1 MATAPAALDFEI
13 DPETGLPDVFAG
25 GVDDGSFDGAPA
37 DGVDGVDGAPADG
50 AADGITAPDSPVA
63 GGLDTTTGAALTDQN
78 AGNPA
83 LNVDPTTGLPMDQ
96 ASQEPMPYDAQTA
109 QDLAMTTD
117 AFSQQ
122 LTPAINNA
130 QQQLTTAFGQP
141 AITAGGKY
149 VGVDSLTGNLVYA
162 NADGSPISTVA
173 QQNPDG
179 TYAFT
184 PQGTQLMNATYPQD
198 GGAGALSSING
209 ALKAV
214 SGLLGTPLGKLAGA
228 GIVGALG
235 LGAQALFGGNVTKA
249 KPAQAPNTAT
259 INQLLATG
267 QGQTLAGMNDAAATP
282 GKGLEGAINQ
292 GLQGQ
297 STLGSLANLQA
308 QQQLAAQQQEQPVQQ
323 GIAMNAL
330 GTIPGL
336 MNATTNPNIQGTAQ
350 VGQLA
355 NTQAQGLIPQGG
367 SIAGGIGDQI
377 QKVLAGN
384 YSNPILENKMKLQQQ
399 EFQDR
404 MSAQLGP
411 DWQNTTTGMQQAEQ
425 QNLLEQSMRFQDQQ
439 QTIANYTPLFNQATS
454 LQTGTGAQATGQV
467 QSAQAQGLGQAAQIS
482 NLGQQNVG
490 QITSSLA
497 AVAPTTPLSGV
508 ASASQAAQQNLVNQ
522 QQTQMTNAATA
533 NQANQSLAAGIGS
546 VTGAI
551 AGGLAKSNT
560 VAG

>member
-13 DPETGLPDVFAG
+13 DPETGLPDAFAG
-25 GVDDGSFDGAPA
+25 GVDDGMVDGAPA
-37 DGVDGVDGAPADG
+37 DGVDGAP
-50 AADGITAPDSPVA
+50 ADGITAPDSPVA
-63 GGLDTTTGAALTDQN
+63 GGLDTTTGAALTDPN
-78 AGNPA
+78 AGNPSF
-83 LNVDPTTGLPMDQ
+83 NVDPTTGLPMDQ

-122 LTPAINNA
+122 LTPVMNNA
-130 QQQLTTAFGQP
+130 QQQLTNAFNQP
-141 AITAGGKY
+141 GITQGGKY

-162 NADGSPISTVA
+162 NANGTPIQTVGT
-173 QQNPDG
+173 QNPDG
-179 TYAFT
+179 TYSFT
-184 PQGTQLMNATYPQD
+184 PEGSALMNQANPTDPN
-198 GGAGALSSING
+198 GAGALSSING

-308 QQQLAAQQQEQPVQQ
+308 QQQLKAQQQEQPVQQ
-323 GIAMNAL
+323 NIAMGAL

-367 SIAGGIGDQI
+367 SIAGGIGAQI
-377 QKVLAGN
+377 QKVLSGD

-467 QSAQAQGLGQAAQIS
+467 QAAQAQGLGQAAQIS

-522 QQTQMTNAATA
+522 QQAQMTNAATS

-560 VAG
+560 NSLAATG